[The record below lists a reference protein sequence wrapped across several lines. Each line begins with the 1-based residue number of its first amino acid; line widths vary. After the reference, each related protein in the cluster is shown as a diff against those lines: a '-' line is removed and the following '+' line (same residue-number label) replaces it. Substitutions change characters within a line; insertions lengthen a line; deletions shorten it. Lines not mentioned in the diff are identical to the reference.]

1 MTNVKKLFDK
11 VTKDVT
17 TDERKKGTHTARK
30 DSMIDPYGL
39 QPTPG
44 DLYKSPFII
53 KIVLDENGN
62 EIKKEL
68 IE

>member
-30 DSMIDPYGL
+30 DSMIDNL
-39 QPTPG
+39 RSCFFMQ
-44 DLYKSPFII
+44 DS
-53 KIVLDENGN
+53 
-62 EIKKEL
+62 
-68 IE
+68 